1 MATNAQLYN
10 TAYFST
16 HQDLLNQ
23 SIKLAEKEFVTLADR
38 IQLLE
43 GKIADYEKAIA
54 TGTNITKGGLKI
66 SESEVTGRL
75 RVQEARRQNQ
85 AKELTAVEKSAEK
98 SFDISRFNMPDVRNT
113 MQAKIRSGAAVT
125 RAVDDAINNVGGK
138 GAGKDQVQK
147 YVLAKSILQSAK
159 SAATAQGQPY
169 NEKVLRDQIAS
180 GMGIDG
186 NVMLLSDEKIVQR
199 VTQPKKDAIN
209 EKYAKMPKLA
219 DIKAKPGDIE
229 RMTDERDETAIKLKI
244 LEDQMRDQY
253 GDDVDLGKIIERGR
267 EIYSQQY
274 APLTRKQRK
283 ELRKMKTAENLSP
296 TARTNYEAY
305 TSVRDN
311 DSYYNRKD
319 RKLNYKLFDEENNE
333 DKIAIAARRIIEGK
347 NSGNETDV
355 RRLARELTD
364 TPEQARA
371 ALGLAMHYFVENV
384 ETGLIPNLEKMVEK
398 VEETSD
404 EKAALNEA
412 SEEQGVSADSIKRTA
427 EKVIPE
433 VNPDFPSEADVEF
446 DESGGTIN
454 RPGAEPAKVEK
465 KDSFFDKL
473 FSGRLFKKKEEV
485 ISEPEQKLEP
495 VPLEEQNIPDEFK
508 PAEPQGVDPALL
520 QSQGVEVPVIPGPQ
534 IGDFKPY
541 KPGGKMGYKL
551 SAIGADGTRQY
562 IYVNAAGKE
571 LPSTPISPKMFED
584 AEGLFNTEEGQ

>member
-1 MATNAQLYN
+1 MATNAQLFN

-16 HQDLLNQ
+16 HQELLNQ

-113 MQAKIRSGAAVT
+113 MQAKIRSGSTVT

-159 SAATAQGQPY
+159 SAATAQGKAY
-169 NEKVLRDQIAS
+169 NEQVLRDQIAS

-219 DIKAKPGDIE
+219 DIKAKPGDIK
-229 RMTDERDETAIKLKI
+229 RMQGEQSEAEEKLKI
-244 LEDQMRDQY
+244 LEDQMKDQY

-296 TARTNYEAY
+296 TARTNYKAY
-305 TSVRDN
+305 TTVRDN
-311 DSYYNRKD
+311 GKYMSYVNT
-319 RKLNYKLFDEENNE
+319 LFDEENNE
-333 DKIAIAARRIIEGK
+333 DQIANAARKIIEGK
-347 NSGNETDV
+347 NAGLDTDV
-355 RRLARELTD
+355 RLLAKQLTNS
-364 TPEQARA
+364 EEEANA
-371 ALGLAMHYFVENV
+371 ALGVAMHYFVQNV
-384 ETGLIPNLEKMVEK
+384 ETGLIPNLEKMIEK
-398 VEETSD
+398 VEQESD
-404 EKAALNEA
+404 EKAALDEA
-412 SEEQGVSADSIKRTA
+412 AKEQGVSADAIEREA
-427 EKVIPE
+427 AKVIPE
-433 VNPDFPSEADVEF
+433 INPDFPSEADVEF

-454 RPGAEPAKVEK
+454 RPGSEPAKVEK

-473 FSGRLFKKKEEV
+473 FSGRLFQKEEAAKPLPQAPVEIPTQEDVEFDERGGIPEV
-485 ISEPEQKLEP
+485 IGTPPVQLEP
-495 VPLEEQNIPDEFK
+495 IMQLEIGDVVKKNPNFSYGYRLERIAPNGQRQYSGTGAIEGK
-508 PAEPQGVDPALL
+508 TLDPAMQAEADLAYEAELL
-520 QSQGVEVPVIPGPQ
+520 R
-534 IGDFKPY
+534 
-541 KPGGKMGYKL
+541 
-551 SAIGADGTRQY
+551 RQQE
-562 IYVNAAGKE
+562 AAQK
-571 LPSTPISPKMFED
+571 
-584 AEGLFNTEEGQ
+584 AQEEGQ

>member
-1 MATNAQLYN
+1 MTTNAQLYN

-16 HQDLLNQ
+16 HQELLNQ

-113 MQAKIRSGAAVT
+113 MQAKMRSGSTVT

-159 SAATAQGQPY
+159 SAATAQGKTY
-169 NEKVLRDQIAS
+169 NEQVLRDQIAS

-219 DIKAKPGDIE
+219 DIKAKPGDIT
-229 RMTDERDETAIKLKI
+229 RMKGEQSEAEEKLKI
-244 LEDQMRDQY
+244 LEDQMKDQY

-296 TARTNYEAY
+296 TARTNYKAY
-305 TSVRDN
+305 TTVRDN
-311 DSYYNRKD
+311 GKYMSYVNT
-319 RKLNYKLFDEENNE
+319 LFNEENDE
-333 DKIAIAARRIIEGK
+333 DKIANAARKIIEGK
-347 NSGNETDV
+347 NAGLDTDV
-355 RRLARELTD
+355 RLLAKQMTD
-364 TPEQARA
+364 SEEEANA
-371 ALGLAMHYFVENV
+371 ALGVAMHYFVQNV
-384 ETGLIPNLEKMVEK
+384 ETGLIPNLEKMVKK
-398 VEETSD
+398 VEQESD
-404 EKAALNEA
+404 EKAALDEA
-412 SEEQGVSADSIKRTA
+412 AKEQGVSADAIQREA
-427 EKVIPE
+427 AKVIAE

-454 RPGAEPAKVEK
+454 QPGAEPAKVEK
-465 KDSFFDKL
+465 KDGFFDKL
-473 FSGRLFKKKEEV
+473 FSGRLFQKEEAKPLPEAPVEIPTQEDVEFDERGGIPEV
-485 ISEPEQKLEP
+485 IGTPPVRLEP
-495 VPLEEQNIPDEFK
+495 LKQLDIGTEVKKDPNFSYGYRLERIAPNGQ
-508 PAEPQGVDPALL
+508 
-520 QSQGVEVPVIPGPQ
+520 
-534 IGDFKPY
+534 
-541 KPGGKMGYKL
+541 
-551 SAIGADGTRQY
+551 RQY
-562 IYVNAAGKE
+562 SGTGAIEGKTITPAMQEEAEAAYLKALE
-571 LPSTPISPKMFED
+571 AAQK
-584 AEGLFNTEEGQ
+584 AQEEGQ

>member
-1 MATNAQLYN
+1 MATNANLYN

-38 IQLLE
+38 IQILE
-43 GKIADYEKAIA
+43 GKIADYERAIA
-54 TGTNITKGGLKI
+54 TGTSLTRSGLKV

-113 MQAKIRSGAAVT
+113 MQAKMRSGGTVT

-159 SAATAQGQPY
+159 SAATAQGKPY
-169 NEKVLRDQIAS
+169 NEQVLRDQIAS
-180 GMGIDG
+180 GMGLDG

-209 EKYAKMPKLA
+209 EKYAKMPKLRG
-219 DIKAKPGDIE
+219 IKASPGDIE
-229 RMTDERDETAIKLKI
+229 GYKAGKEDTEAKLKI
-244 LEDQMRDQY
+244 LEDQMKDQY

-296 TARTNYEAY
+296 TARTNYKAY
-305 TSVRDN
+305 TTVRDN
-311 DSYYNRKD
+311 GKYMSYVNT
-319 RKLNYKLFDEENNE
+319 LFDEENNE
-333 DKIAIAARRIIEGK
+333 DQIANAARKIIEGK
-347 NSGNETDV
+347 NAGLDTDV
-355 RRLARELTD
+355 RLLAKQLTNS
-364 TPEQARA
+364 EEEANA
-371 ALGLAMHYFVENV
+371 ALGVAMHYFVQNV

-398 VEETSD
+398 VEQESD
-404 EKAALNEA
+404 EKAALDEA
-412 SEEQGVSADSIKRTA
+412 AKEQGVSADAIQREA
-427 EKVIPE
+427 AKVIAE
-433 VNPDFPSEADVEF
+433 VEPDLDSFADTRERMADDKITERMEASRTEQ
-446 DESGGTIN
+446 
-454 RPGAEPAKVEK
+454 

-473 FSGRLFKKKEEV
+473 FSGRLFERKEEA
-485 ISEPEQKLEP
+485 EPVLEP
-495 VPLEEQNIPDEFK
+495 VPLTEQDIPDEFK
-508 PAEPQGVDPALL
+508 PSEPQGVDPALL
-520 QSQGVEVPVIPGPQ
+520 ESQGVLPPTQLEPINQ
-534 IGDFKPY
+534 LEIGTEIKKDPNFSY
-541 KPGGKMGYKL
+541 GYRL
-551 SAIGADGTRQY
+551 EMISPNGQRQY
-562 IYVNAAGKE
+562 SGTGAIKGKTLNPAMQKEADEAYEAELLRRQQAAQ
-571 LPSTPISPKMFED
+571 
-584 AEGLFNTEEGQ
+584 EGQ

>member
-113 MQAKIRSGAAVT
+113 MQAKMRSGSTVT
-125 RAVDDAINNVGGK
+125 RAVDDAINNIGGK

-159 SAATAQGQPY
+159 SAATAQGKPY
-169 NEKVLRDQIAS
+169 NEQVLRDQIAS

-209 EKYAKMPKLA
+209 KKYEAMPGIA
-219 DIKAKPGDIE
+219 DITAKPGDIK
-229 RMTDERDETAIKLKI
+229 RMQGEQASAEAKLKI
-244 LEDQMRDQY
+244 LEDQMKNQY

-283 ELRKMKTAENLSP
+283 DLRNMKTAENLSP
-296 TARTNYEAY
+296 TARTNYKAY
-305 TSVRDN
+305 TTVKDN
-311 DSYYNRKD
+311 GKYMSYVNT
-319 RKLNYKLFDEENNE
+319 LFDEENNE
-333 DKIAIAARRIIEGK
+333 DTIAIAARRIIEGK

-355 RRLARELTD
+355 RQLARELTGS
-364 TPEQARA
+364 EEEANA
-371 ALGLAMHYFVENV
+371 ALGVAMHYFVQNV
-384 ETGLIPNLEKMVEK
+384 ETGLIPNLEKMVKK
-398 VEETSD
+398 VEEESD
-404 EKAALNEA
+404 EKAALDEA
-412 SEEQGVSADSIKRTA
+412 AKEQGVSADAIKREA
-427 EKVIPE
+427 AKVIPE
-433 VNPDFPSEADVEF
+433 VEPDFPPEALL
-446 DESGGTIN
+446 SGPEGGPLFREGDLDKPIIGENKTI
-454 RPGAEPAKVEK
+454 
-465 KDSFFDKL
+465 SFFDDL
-473 FSGRLFKKKEEV
+473 FSGRLFEKKEAAPVGEPDNV
-485 ISEPEQKLEP
+485 PEQEAKDIPPQPVEEVVVPAPPVQLEP
-495 VPLEEQNIPDEFK
+495 LKALDIGTEVKKDPSFSYGYRVERIAPNGQIQFSGTGAIKGKTITPAMQAEADLAYKKMLEDMQKAQEKDK
-508 PAEPQGVDPALL
+508 
-520 QSQGVEVPVIPGPQ
+520 
-534 IGDFKPY
+534 
-541 KPGGKMGYKL
+541 
-551 SAIGADGTRQY
+551 
-562 IYVNAAGKE
+562 
-571 LPSTPISPKMFED
+571 
-584 AEGLFNTEEGQ
+584 